1 MNRKTEIQMRQ
12 SHSKDIRK
20 ALARNWQ
27 LYVLLLPMVVWFAV
41 WMYKPMSG
49 LLIAFKRFEPS
60 LGVWR
65 SEFKGFD
72 NFHNLVSGVQ
82 KVEFWQAFRNT
93 FIISSYSLVFG
104 FPVPI
109 ILALFFSEMNH
120 EGVRKIIQ
128 TITYLPHFLSEV
140 TITSI
145 VLMLVYNGVQSTGVI
160 AQFFINRGWLAPD
173 ASIMSFSSER
183 RCLMR
188 SEVNVKVSL
197 FQKDGISYALVLSSI
212 IFELLFSVKILD
224 VIAVNWLI
232 GVSTILNIILLFL
245 LFSCAVKV
253 NVYKVGWAVCA
264 LSIAGYAV
272 IRACVLLPLLL
283 KPVSD
288 VPGLVLDNAGLA

>member
-1 MNRKTEIQMRQ
+1 
-12 SHSKDIRK
+12 
-20 ALARNWQ
+20 
-27 LYVLLLPMVVWFAV
+27 
-41 WMYKPMSG
+41 
-49 LLIAFKRFEPS
+49 
-60 LGVWR
+60 
-65 SEFKGFD
+65 
-72 NFHNLVSGVQ
+72 
-82 KVEFWQAFRNT
+82 
-93 FIISSYSLVFG
+93 
-104 FPVPI
+104 
-109 ILALFFSEMNH
+109 
-120 EGVRKIIQ
+120 
-128 TITYLPHFLSEV
+128 
-140 TITSI
+140 
-145 VLMLVYNGVQSTGVI
+145 
-160 AQFFINRGWLAPD
+160 
-173 ASIMSFSSER
+173 
-183 RCLMR
+183 MR

-288 VPGLVLDNAGLA
+288 VPGLVLDNAGLACFLGAAGVRSLLVSSRRRAFMKTKEARDLLCVKER